1 MRSGPPQFM
10 LAAAAVALLVGTL
23 CGIFNGILVAAFRL
37 PAIVA
42 TLGTLQLFAGISIIL
57 TKGSS
62 ITGIPGAYANV
73 GNGSVLGI
81 PVPLLIFTLTLLI
94 IEVVTVRTPLGKQMR
109 LYGTNSRAA
118 PFAGIPTFRVLVLT
132 YALSG
137 ITAACAGLV
146 ILSRANS
153 ANADYGTSY
162 LLLSVL
168 INILAGVNPN
178 GGSGT
183 VLGLVLAVLSL
194 QFLSSGLNLLSVNNF
209 ARDLLNGVLLVTVMI
224 ANQLQGR
231 IRSTRVRT

>member
-1 MRSGPPQFM
+1 
-10 LAAAAVALLVGTL
+10 
-23 CGIFNGILVAAFRL
+23 
-37 PAIVA
+37 
-42 TLGTLQLFAGISIIL
+42 
-57 TKGSS
+57 
-62 ITGIPGAYANV
+62 
-73 GNGSVLGI
+73 
-81 PVPLLIFTLTLLI
+81 
-94 IEVVTVRTPLGKQMR
+94 MR

-183 VLGLVLAVLSL
+183 IFGLVLAVLSL
-194 QFLSSGLNLLSVNNF
+194 QFLSSGLNLIAVDNI
-209 ARDLLNGVLLVTVMI
+209 ARDLLDGALLVTVMI
-224 ANQLQGR
+224 PISCRGVFDR
-231 IRSTRVRT
+231 RGCERRFFHDSTLLDVILIHDGIDLERRVDI